1 MAASTPGAAL
11 AVGQVIEGTVTGI
24 TRFGAFVA
32 LPNGQTGLVHI
43 SEVAD
48 TYVRDIAD
56 YVHENETV
64 QVKVLSMDDRGKI
77 ALSIRQAK
85 PGSSPTRPRSGGG
98 GGGGGR
104 RNAPPATFEDK
115 LARFMKDSQDRL
127 TDLKRH
133 TESRRGGRGS

>member
-1 MAASTPGAAL
+1 MPASSPGVSIQ
-11 AVGQVIEGTVTGI
+11 VGQVIEGTVTGI

-48 TYVRDIAD
+48 SYVNDITD

-64 QVKVLSMDDRGKI
+64 QVKVLSTDDRGKV

-85 PGSSPTRPRSGGG
+85 PGSSPTRPARGGG
-98 GGGGGR
+98 GPR
-104 RNAPPATFEDK
+104 RSAPPASFEDK

>member
-1 MAASTPGAAL
+1 MRMPFSVAHGGANVRYMPASSPGVTIQ
-11 AVGQVIEGTVTGI
+11 VGQIVEGTVTGI

-48 TYVRDIAD
+48 TYVHDITD

-64 QVKVLSMDDRGKI
+64 QVKVLSTDDRGKV

-85 PGSSPTRPRSGGG
+85 PGSHPTRSGRGGAPRK
-98 GGGGGR
+98 
-104 RNAPPATFEDK
+104 NAAPASFEDK
-115 LARFMKDSQDRL
+115 LARFMKDSQDR
-127 TDLKRH
+127 
-133 TESRRGGRGS
+133 